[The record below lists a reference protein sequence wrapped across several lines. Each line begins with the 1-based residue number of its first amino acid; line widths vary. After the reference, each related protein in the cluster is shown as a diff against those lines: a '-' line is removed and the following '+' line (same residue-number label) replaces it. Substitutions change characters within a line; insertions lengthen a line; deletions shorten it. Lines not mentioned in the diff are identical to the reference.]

1 MHVVCK
7 MITNLTISESFP
19 SQTIHII
26 MNSISRHVPQELM
39 VMILKCLPIQLPSDM
54 MSQQSS
60 MLSHDSHMTKT

>member
-1 MHVVCK
+1 
-7 MITNLTISESFP
+7 MITNLTISESLP

-26 MNSISRHVPQELM
+26 MNSISRHVPRELM

-60 MLSHDSHMTKT
+60 MLSHDSHMTTT